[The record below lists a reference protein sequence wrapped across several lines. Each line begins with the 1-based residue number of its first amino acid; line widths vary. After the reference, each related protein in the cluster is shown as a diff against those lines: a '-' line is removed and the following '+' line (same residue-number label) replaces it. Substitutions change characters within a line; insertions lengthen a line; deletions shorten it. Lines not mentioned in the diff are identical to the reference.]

1 MRRQDI
7 QAILAAAG
15 SGPKHHLGQNFMI
28 DAFVLA
34 AIVDAAE
41 ISHDDIVLEV
51 GPGPGNLTNLLA
63 GRAAA
68 VLAVDVDRAML
79 QAASRHWADLQN
91 VQWLAADILAKKHEI
106 NPVVIDS
113 LRQIRAARGKP
124 GAKIKLVANLPYN
137 VASPLVAELLI
148 LHCRQRTAPA
158 PTQFQID
165 TLVFTVQWEV
175 GRRMAAAAG
184 EADYGA
190 LGALIQLLAEV
201 EILRPIAA
209 GCFWPP
215 PKIRSALVRIRPDET
230 RMARIP
236 DALRLQRVITHLF
249 THRRQNL
256 ANTLRHGFKEIP
268 FSKIAG
274 AVTAAG
280 MDLKSRAETLEPQKL
295 LRLVDIISAVENSS
309 AEVDK

>member
-1 MRRQDI
+1 
-7 QAILAAAG
+7 
-15 SGPKHHLGQNFMI
+15 
-28 DAFVLA
+28 
-34 AIVDAAE
+34 
-41 ISHDDIVLEV
+41 
-51 GPGPGNLTNLLA
+51 
-63 GRAAA
+63 
-68 VLAVDVDRAML
+68 
-79 QAASRHWADLQN
+79 
-91 VQWLAADILAKKHEI
+91 
-106 NPVVIDS
+106 
-113 LRQIRAARGKP
+113 
-124 GAKIKLVANLPYN
+124 
-137 VASPLVAELLI
+137 
-148 LHCRQRTAPA
+148 
-158 PTQFQID
+158 
-165 TLVFTVQWEV
+165 
-175 GRRMAAAAG
+175 MAAAAG

-295 LRLVDIISAVENSS
+295 LRLVDIISAAENSP
-309 AEVDK
+309 ADADKLMS